1 MMIPRPDIVDD
12 ELQIN
17 RRTGILEECVLG
29 KLAGTKA
36 LACRSTGCGWVAVR
50 NPGVAADREK
60 FAIAS
65 RHGNIGVNYN
75 SEAKP
80 NMSKIVIVYSQPG

>member
-1 MMIPRPDIVDD
+1 M
-12 ELQIN
+12 
-17 RRTGILEECVLG
+17 RTWETGRDKSACLPKHWLWLE
-29 KLAGTKA
+29 
-36 LACRSTGCGWVAVR
+36 VAVR
-50 NPGVAADREK
+50 NPGVAPGREK

>member
-1 MMIPRPDIVDD
+1 MNFRLTD
-12 ELQIN
+12 EPGHWKN
-17 RRTGILEECVLG
+17 AVWETGRGKSPCLPKHCLWLEI
-29 KLAGTKA
+29 T
-36 LACRSTGCGWVAVR
+36 VR